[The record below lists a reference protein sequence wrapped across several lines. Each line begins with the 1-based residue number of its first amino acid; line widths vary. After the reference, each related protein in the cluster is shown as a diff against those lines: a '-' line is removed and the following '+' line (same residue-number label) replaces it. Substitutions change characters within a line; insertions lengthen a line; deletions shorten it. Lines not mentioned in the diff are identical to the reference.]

1 MELKEITPARK
12 ARRKYEEKNRAKR
25 KQASGQF
32 GTYLP
37 KDLYDEINAFLVD
50 NKITKVRLIKEG
62 YKALRDKI
70 ENGTIDTDLP

>member
-1 MELKEITPARK
+1 MELKEMTPAQR
-12 ARRKYEEKNRAKR
+12 ARRTYEEKNKAKR

-37 KDLYDEINAFLVD
+37 KDLFNEINAFLVD

-70 ENGTIDTDLP
+70 ENGTVDTDLP